1 MDQRLVDDAL
11 ARHQRI
17 LLPHI
22 IPVDEDV
29 VLLRLAPLGTHEAE
43 GLLMIV
49 PHDLAAA
56 ELPAVQKR
64 AFLRW
69 CPQVL
74 KMVVSRRE
82 ARRHSRNAQ
91 CFWTAVRLRTRRP
104 VVFHAL
110 ALRQSLTT
118 VHNIILVREDVVLI
132 LNTTVGSH
140 EAVLF
145 GTIKP
150 LDGASLPSR
159 VRLPLLRRS
168 CGTNELDVAGL
179 AFFGIRI
186 QST

>member
-56 ELPAVQKR
+56 ELSAVQKR

-74 KMVVSRRE
+74 KMIIPRRE
-82 ARRHSRNAQ
+82 ARRHSRMRRAFGRPFGSELGAQSYSTRSPCVNA
-91 CFWTAVRLRTRRP
+91 
-104 VVFHAL
+104 
-110 ALRQSLTT
+110 
-118 VHNIILVREDVVLI
+118 
-132 LNTTVGSH
+132 
-140 EAVLF
+140 
-145 GTIKP
+145 
-150 LDGASLPSR
+150 LP
-159 VRLPLLRRS
+159 P
-168 CGTNELDVAGL
+168 
-179 AFFGIRI
+179 
-186 QST
+186 